1 MQRNVN
7 QVLSFPRVIQFFVV
21 GLLFWSSLTGMG
33 ARPPLIGG
41 RAPSFTLNDLESHP
55 INLMDYQGKVVLLTF
70 WATWCEPCKK
80 EMPEIE
86 AAYERHKDQGFVVLA
101 INFGETPD
109 PARSFAHHGRLTFP
123 ILLDPSVKVA
133 SRYGV
138 VSLPVSFFIDSN
150 GIIRER
156 VFGGTLT
163 KDGIAEILLRLS
175 GKME

>member
-1 MQRNVN
+1 MDK
-7 QVLSFPRVIQFFVV
+7 QFRQAFFLVCALL
-21 GLLFWSSLTGMG
+21 GFLLFTGLG
-33 ARPPLIGG
+33 AKPPLVGG
-41 RAPSFTLNDLESHP
+41 PAPAFTLNDLEGHP
-55 INLMDYQGKVVLLTF
+55 VSLAGYQGESILLTF

-86 AAYERHKDQGFVVLA
+86 AAYEQHKEQGFVVLA
-101 INFGETPD
+101 INFGEKPD
-109 PARSFAHHGRLTFP
+109 PAKSFAHHGRLTFP
-123 ILLDPSVKVA
+123 ILLDPGVKVA

-150 GIIRER
+150 GLIRER

-163 KDGIAEILLRLS
+163 KDGITEILQRLS

>member
-1 MQRNVN
+1 MRQRMNKV
-7 QVLSFPRVIQFFVV
+7 FPLIYVSQGFVM
-21 GLLFWSSLTGMG
+21 GLFCWLSLTGMG
-33 ARPPLIGG
+33 AKPPLVGG
-41 RAPSFTLNDLESHP
+41 PAPPFTLNDLEGHP
-55 INLMDYQGKVVLLTF
+55 VNLMDYQGKVVLLTF

-86 AAYERHKDQGFVVLA
+86 AAYEQHKDQGFVVLA
-101 INFGETPD
+101 INFGENPD

-150 GIIRER
+150 GLIRER

-163 KDGIAEILLRLS
+163 KEGIAEILQRLS
-175 GKME
+175 GKMK